1 MGLDLY
7 KMKVLKKVDFDLLS
21 ENEKSRFEPMTK
33 YEDEDNI
40 STLNFFKKFNDYIV
54 VENVEFYDFESK
66 FKELGLDSN
75 NYKQIS
81 YSSGEYD
88 ENDKF
93 DNLEYF
99 EFQNETN
106 KDDTFK
112 LYTKN
117 LKTIFKPVE
126 NIYVKEIGYQRKGMK
141 YEFYKEFYG
150 SCWYVNGNDT
160 EIQETETKYF
170 VIDNEDLNQ
179 MKQYAEND
187 EPIKSWKLENDEFIY
202 ISA

>member
-7 KMKVLKKVDFDLLS
+7 KMKVLKKADFDLLS

-66 FKELGLDSN
+66 FKELGLDVN

-81 YSSGEYD
+81 YRFSEY
-88 ENDKF
+88 N
-93 DNLEYF
+93 EYF

-117 LKTIFKPVE
+117 LKTISKPVE

-170 VIDNEDLNQ
+170 VINNEDLNQ
-179 MKQYAEND
+179 MKKYAEND
-187 EPIKSWKLENDEFIY
+187 EPIKNWKLENDEFIY